1 MFCKYILHQGLVHS
15 IYYEYQRET
24 QYSINYM
31 YISYVLIKLRKS
43 WQKLLLLY
51 SLSHF
56 LVFSPLGVMIYTF
69 LIDMSV
75 YISKKYDS

>member
-31 YISYVLIKLRKS
+31 YKS